1 MIDLPSGKTTYW
13 FIGVFLLVI
22 FMIAAFGVSL
32 AVKNEVAFRDDCAI
46 RALGSLITES
56 DLPKDQKEID
66 RQTKKAYRYAD
77 AMMQAKFS

>member
-32 AVKNEVAFRDDCAI
+32 AVKNEGVFREKCKAKGGDTIHTKSGMICFNKE
-46 RALGSLITES
+46 ALI
-56 DLPKDQKEID
+56 KE
-66 RQTKKAYRYAD
+66 
-77 AMMQAKFS
+77 